1 MRMYLV
7 SAREGAGV
15 GVLPA
20 GGIGFEPSAQFEMM
34 SARETVEQLVE
45 VRAVS
50 FGPSGVQL
58 PGVPC
63 PVMFFGGS
71 RWESVFRI
79 G

>member
-45 VRAVS
+45 FRAVV
-50 FGPSGVQL
+50 FVDRMAEFVDNHVVDQL
-58 PGVPC
+58 VGQLHQVDAQ
-63 PVMFFGGS
+63 
-71 RWESVFRI
+71 
-79 G
+79 

>member
-1 MRMYLV
+1 
-7 SAREGAGV
+7 
-15 GVLPA
+15 
-20 GGIGFEPSAQFEMM
+20 MM
-34 SARETVEQLVE
+34 SARETVEQFVEFRAVVFVDRMAEFVDNHVVDQLVGQLHQ

-71 RWESVFRI
+71 R
-79 G
+79 